1 MTAEKSSKT
10 DKIAAAVE
18 EIEKAAAKGSP
29 KKKAPAKRA
38 AKPKTA
44 TSEKADAKPAK
55 KKTAAKKPAAAKKE
69 TVGKEPEAT
78 KKKASA
84 PKKKAAAPKKKP
96 AKKKQLKITQV
107 KSKIGFDG
115 RQRKVLKGLGLG
127 RIGNEVVRVDDPCTR
142 GMVTKVS
149 HLVTVEE
156 VEV

>member
-10 DKIAAAVE
+10 DKVAAAVE

-78 KKKASA
+78 E
-84 PKKKAAAPKKKP
+84 KKAAAPKKKP
-96 AKKKQLKITQV
+96 AKKKQKKQLKITQV

-127 RIGNEVVRVDDPCTR
+127 RIGKEVVRVDDPCIR

-156 VEV
+156 VEA

>member
-10 DKIAAAVE
+10 DKVAAAVE

-44 TSEKADAKPAK
+44 TAEKAAAKPAK

-78 KKKASA
+78 E
-84 PKKKAAAPKKKP
+84 KKAAAPKKKP
-96 AKKKQLKITQV
+96 AKKKQKKQLKITQV

-127 RIGNEVVRVDDPCTR
+127 RIGKEVVRVDDPCIR
-142 GMVTKVS
+142 GMVAKVS

-156 VEV
+156 VEA

>member
-10 DKIAAAVE
+10 DKVAAAVE

-44 TSEKADAKPAK
+44 TSEKTDAKPAK

-78 KKKASA
+78 KKKA
-84 PKKKAAAPKKKP
+84 AAPKKKP
-96 AKKKQLKITQV
+96 AKKKQKKQLKITQV

-127 RIGNEVVRVDDPCTR
+127 RIGKEVVRVDDPCIR

-156 VEV
+156 VEA